1 MEEAMGVMDELEE
14 KMYISG
20 IRDHKIVYI
29 NRQLREYLGT
39 EAYTEYMGETDE
51 KLLADYPH
59 LSFCYIDELVNLEW
73 FLDGDRHWNGKK
85 NLKSVS
91 EECAENNGRKYRLS
105 IVCDASSGEE
115 KIPFDYYQK
124 GKMIISECLNS
135 VSSMNDP
142 EVSVQHLLEL
152 FGKTFCC
159 DRSYV
164 FEIDGPYVHNTYEWC
179 DSGVSCQQQI
189 LQKLQEPDIR
199 WWMQCIEEE
208 KQIVIKNLEDI
219 RNVSPVAYSFLKP
232 QGIKSLAVT
241 ALLQG
246 DRTIG
251 FWGVDNPSCGR
262 IDRFAPLLKIVGNFI
277 SSLIRNRNYLK
288 EIEEIKYR
296 DSLTGAYNRAAL
308 FECFENMHRIAT
320 AAVIYCDIIQL
331 KKNNGMTG
339 SVAGD
344 KRLCE
349 CYKFICNELN
359 SDGVYRVSGDEFA
372 VLFTDVSEASF
383 MRQVSYLKKRI
394 DEEHMDIAI
403 GHAWTDQTPIDL
415 DLILAGAEKEMFDE
429 AYGNYVWDKKKVLT
443 EHIRKISDEDSR
455 GKEDAFYNFMKKSH
469 FDMELLFRSMVQE
482 NTTSYFYFG
491 DLRKNLFYIS
501 DNLRDDFGFQSNIVP
516 RFLTAWEYRITSDN
530 AKEMYRKD
538 HEIMLKEKRNVHS
551 LRYRVR
557 DISGKS
563 MWVRCYGIMTWNED
577 RTIPLFFSGRITHQ
591 DSEFVVDPV
600 TSFPSTPVMLQK
612 LKTMCSDLE
621 EIRTIGFSFNNITE
635 INNTKGRAYSDYM
648 MRMIA
653 EELVNSLS
661 SKMTFYR
668 LNGMR
673 FVAVLEESCTDDID
687 ELVETIRNII
697 SKWYK
702 AMGISVHQA
711 CSFGVML
718 YQKEFCSPE
727 DYLEQMV
734 ALIKLAKHE
743 GVLRYEEYSGD
754 NIEKVKR
761 ISSLALALNRDVLN
775 GMKNFRVVVQP
786 IMSENGCKIAGGE
799 VLLRWNYEGEEIS
812 PSVFIPVLEKM
823 NIIQIV
829 GRWVF
834 EQAVSVCRRLC
845 SYKSEFRLAFNVS
858 VQQISEG
865 GFTKYMTETL
875 KKYHMTG
882 EHLIAEMTEDF
893 MDEQPE
899 KLYDFVKECKN
910 MGIVVALDDF
920 GNGYS
925 SLRRLLQ
932 YPSGVIKLDKS
943 LLREMMESEEKK
955 NFIASIVYACHR
967 FGKKVCMEG
976 VETEEQ
982 NSMIKEAGCDMMQG
996 YYYYRPLEIEDVLQ
1010 LVATL

>member
-1 MEEAMGVMDELEE
+1 MEEAMEVMDELEE

-39 EAYTEYMGETDE
+39 EAYTEYTGETDE

-59 LSFCYIDELVNLEW
+59 LSSCYIDELVNLEW
-73 FLDGDRHWNGKK
+73 FLDGDRLWNGKK

-91 EECAENNGRKYRLS
+91 EECAENNGRKYRLN
-105 IVCDASSGEE
+105 IVLDTSSGEE
-115 KIPFDYYQK
+115 KVPFDYYQK

-199 WWMQCIEEE
+199 WWMQCVEKE
-208 KQIVIKNLEDI
+208 KQIAIENLEDI

-262 IDRFAPLLKIVGNFI
+262 IDRLAPLLKIVGNFI
-277 SSLIRNRNYLK
+277 SLLIRNRNYLK

-308 FECFENMHRIAT
+308 FECFENMHGITT
-320 AAVIYCDIIQL
+320 AAVIYCDIMQL

-339 SVAGD
+339 SVVGD

-394 DEEHMDIAI
+394 DEEHMDIVV

-443 EHIRKISDEDSR
+443 EHIREISDEDSR

-530 AKEMYRKD
+530 AKEMYRQD
-538 HEIMLKEKRNVHS
+538 HERMLQEKRNVHS

-563 MWVRCYGIMTWNED
+563 MWIRCYGIMTWNEEK
-577 RTIPLFFSGRITHQ
+577 TQPLFFSGRITHQ

-600 TSFPSTPVMLQK
+600 TSFPSTSVMLQN
-612 LKTMCSDLE
+612 LKSVCSQTE
-621 EIRTIGFSFNNITE
+621 EVRTIGFSFNNITE
-635 INNTKGRAYSDYM
+635 INNAKGRSYSDYM

-673 FVAVLEESCTDDID
+673 FVAVLERSCTDDID
-687 ELVETIRNII
+687 ELVELIRGII

-702 AMGISVHQA
+702 TMGVSVHQA
-711 CSFGVML
+711 CSFGVMV
-718 YQKEFCSPE
+718 YQRSLFSPE

-761 ISSLALALNRDVLN
+761 MSSLALALNRDVMN
-775 GMKNFRVVVQP
+775 GMRNFRIVIQP
-786 IMSENGCKIAGGE
+786 VISGSTDRISGGE
-799 VLLRWNYEGEEIS
+799 VLLRWKYEGEEVP

-823 NIIQIV
+823 NMIQIV

-834 EQAVSVCRRLC
+834 EQTVSMCRRIC
-845 SYKSEFRLAFNVS
+845 SYENGFHLAFNVS
-858 VQQISEG
+858 MQQIFDS
-865 GFTKYMTETL
+865 GFIKYMADTL
-875 KKYHMTG
+875 EKYQMAG
-882 EHLIAEMTEDF
+882 DCLIVEMTEDF

-899 KLYDFVKECKN
+899 KLYKFVEECKN
-910 MGIVVALDDF
+910 MGMIVALDDF

-932 YPSGVIKLDKS
+932 YPSSIIKLDKS
-943 LLREMMESEEKK
+943 LLREMMESDEKK

-976 VETEEQ
+976 VETREQ
-982 NSMIKEAGCDMMQG
+982 NHMIKEAGCDMIQG
-996 YYYYRPLEIEDVLQ
+996 YYYYHPLEIEEILQ
-1010 LVATL
+1010 LVAAL